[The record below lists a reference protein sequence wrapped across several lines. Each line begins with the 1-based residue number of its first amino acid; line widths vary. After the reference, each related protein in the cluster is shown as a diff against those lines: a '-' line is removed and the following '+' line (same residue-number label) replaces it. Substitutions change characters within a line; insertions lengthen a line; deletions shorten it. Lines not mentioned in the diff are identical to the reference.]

1 MKAGAFALVLS
12 LAAVAGARTLPA
24 PVDRAEM
31 ARRVRAEMLHA
42 WKGYEAYAWGHDELK
57 PLSGTAHDWYGP
69 SLFMTPVDAL
79 DTLLLMGL
87 TDEAD
92 KAKALVL
99 AKLDF
104 DRDISVKNFEITI
117 RLLGGL
123 LSSYQLT
130 GDARLLALADDL
142 GRRLLPA
149 FDSPTGMPYV
159 NVNLRRERRA
169 AGSPT
174 PPRSGR
180 FSSSSARSRSSRE
193 SPSITTRRNTRS

>member
-1 MKAGAFALVLS
+1 
-12 LAAVAGARTLPA
+12 
-24 PVDRAEM
+24 M
-31 ARRVRAEMLHA
+31 ARKVRAEMLHA
-42 WKGYEAYAWGHDELK
+42 WKGYETYAWGHDELK
-57 PLSGTAHDWYGP
+57 PVSGTAHDWYGA
-69 SLFMTPVDAL
+69 SLLMTPVDAL

-87 TDEAD
+87 TEEAD

-104 DRDISVKNFEITI
+104 DRDVSVKNFEITI

-149 FDSPTGMPYV
+149 FDSPVGHAV
-159 NVNLRRERRA
+159 REREPQDGKGERQGLQPRRDRDA
-169 AGSPT
+169 
-174 PPRSGR
+174 PPRVRHALEAHEKARLLRQGQT
-180 FSSSSARSRSSRE
+180 ARS
-193 SPSITTRRNTRS
+193 